1 MVQIVLD
8 AAGKQTAVLVPIKEW
23 ERIQKNL
30 QKPVP
35 AKKAVSQSSAA
46 AKERFK
52 EDFREAVREMKL
64 IQAGK
69 KQGRPIEE
77 LLAELRELP
86 NQDA

>member
-30 QKPVP
+30 QKPAP
-35 AKKAVSQSSAA
+35 AKKAAPQSPA

-64 IQAGK
+64 MQAGK
-69 KQGRPIEE
+69 IPKHPLRQF
-77 LLAELRELP
+77 LAELDNEL
-86 NQDA
+86 

>member
-30 QKPVP
+30 RKPAP
-35 AKKAVSQSSAA
+35 AKKAAPQSSA

-64 IQAGK
+64 MQAGK
-69 KQGRPIEE
+69 IPKHPLRQ
-77 LLAELRELP
+77 LLAELDNEL
-86 NQDA
+86 

>member
-1 MVQIVLD
+1 MVQFVLD

-46 AKERFK
+46 KERFK

-64 IQAGK
+64 MQAGRIPK
-69 KQGRPIEE
+69 RPLRQ
-77 LLAELRELP
+77 LLAELDNEL
-86 NQDA
+86 

>member
-30 QKPVP
+30 QKPAP
-35 AKKAVSQSSAA
+35 AKKAAPQSSA

-69 KQGRPIEE
+69 KQGRPIED